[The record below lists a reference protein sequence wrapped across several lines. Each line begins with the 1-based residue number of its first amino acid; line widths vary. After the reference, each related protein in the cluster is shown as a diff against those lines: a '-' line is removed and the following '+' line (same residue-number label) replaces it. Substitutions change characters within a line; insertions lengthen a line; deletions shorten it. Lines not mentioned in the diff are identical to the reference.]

1 MKIRINDTWF
11 LVGIVRSRKPDAVCL
26 AFSRQGHPPV
36 QRVIEASD
44 TSLLIKIFTENAVM
58 AVQHHLAA
66 YTNLRIL
73 GLAKPLPD
81 QSGRML
87 LTPAGRQVAIWIRS
101 RGNMPRAT
109 RKEAHS
115 VRHG

>member
-44 TSLLIKIFTENAVM
+44 TSLLIKIFTEIAVT
-58 AVQHHLAA
+58 AVQRHLAA
-66 YTNLRIL
+66 YTNLRKL

-81 QSGRML
+81 PSGRML
-87 LTPAGRQVAIWIRS
+87 LTPAGRQVAIWIKS
-101 RGNMPRAT
+101 RGNLPRSPN
-109 RKEAHS
+109 KEAHRA
-115 VRHG
+115 RHG